1 MATAMT
7 GKEVGDYWIDSDVES
22 LGIGSYGQV
31 FLGKQKD
38 TKEQVAAKLSTW
50 EKDLITP
57 EADREAELMKKIPE
71 HDNVVKILDYIKK
84 DIMKKD
90 IRGREKAYVQV
101 WIILELCTLGNLID
115 FVEETPLRF
124 VQKVDL
130 LLQGARGL
138 QHLHG
143 LTPSIIHHDI
153 KPANI
158 LITGICTNP
167 TVKLADFGI
176 SKHFAHAQEKS
187 VTKRTRE
194 GTDPFL
200 APELFKLGSDNRST
214 YNKSIDIF
222 AYGVSSVTLLEAQEK
237 TRMTTFKGKRQ
248 INVMITRRK
257 L

>member
-1 MATAMT
+1 MENLWEWVLLVKFFV
-7 GKEVGDYWIDSDVES
+7 GKH
-22 LGIGSYGQV
+22 
-31 FLGKQKD
+31 KD
-38 TKEQVAAKLSTW
+38 TSEEVAAKLSTW

-71 HDNVVKILDYIKK
+71 HVNVIKILDYIKK
-84 DIMKKD
+84 DIIKTIRKKQ
-90 IRGREKAYVQV
+90 KAYVEV
-101 WIILELCTLGNLID
+101 WIILELCTLGNLVD
-115 FVEETPLRF
+115 FVEETALQF

-130 LLQGARGL
+130 MLQGARGL

-176 SKHFAHAQEKS
+176 SKHFAHAHEKS

-200 APELFKLGSDNRST
+200 APELFKLGSDNRPT
-214 YNKSIDIF
+214 YNKSIDVF
-222 AYGVSSVTLLEAQEK
+222 AYGVSSVSLLEAEEK
-237 TRMTTFKGKRQ
+237 TRMKTFRGNFKRL
-248 INVMITRRK
+248 INVIMT
-257 L
+257 